1 MAEVGLNIVLI
12 GFMGVGKTTI
22 GRRAASKLGID
33 FYDTDDYIKKC
44 EKMTIDELIRKKGQK
59 YFEGAQ
65 RFAVKN
71 IVDNRNCLI
80 STGGNTV
87 CDDYNKELL
96 KKDSMTVWLRAK
108 AETIYENTKNSKN
121 KRPEI
126 TGASLEEIRALVME
140 REKFYKDCDVVI
152 DVDETEV
159 NVVAD
164 IIAGEYTKRKEAK

>member
-1 MAEVGLNIVLI
+1 MSEAILNIVLI

-44 EKMTIDELIRKKGQK
+44 EKMSIDEIIKKKGEK

-65 RFAVKN
+65 RFVVTNLA
-71 IVDNRNCLI
+71 DNVNCLI

-87 CDDYNKELL
+87 CDEYNKNLL
-96 KKDSMTVWLRAK
+96 KKNSMTVWLRAD
-108 AETIYENTKNSKN
+108 ADTIYENTKNSRN

-126 TGASLEEIRALVME
+126 SGATPEEIRKLVAE
-140 REKFYKDCDVVI
+140 KEKFYEDCDIVI
-152 DVDETEV
+152 DVDAKEV
-159 NVVAD
+159 NEVAD
-164 IIAGEYTKRKEAK
+164 IIVEEYKKRLTK